1 MSEETVGRQAFSATI
16 YKLGIN
22 PCVDVPEMASKAFS
36 KRGHVPVAET
46 LNGHPIRTTLVPKGG
61 GRHRLYIN
69 GEMRKA
75 ANVDVGDRVDLVLW
89 LDTESREIPVPD
101 DLTEALRA
109 TSGALK
115 AFEKLTP
122 SHRKELLVW
131 ILDAK
136 RPETRER
143 RIRRTVKHVVS
154 RSGWVAA
161 AGAVRTVSS
170 QNPTFSPNPRGSS
183 NRAHRFGTA
192 FRANILF
199 GRSKLDLIRGGG
211 IRWS

>member
-1 MSEETVGRQAFSATI
+1 MRLWKSSNAAGRTAFNRGHQKCGRRTP
-16 YKLGIN
+16 YKL
-22 PCVDVPEMASKAFS
+22 EFQAKA
-36 KRGHVPVAET
+36 GET
-46 LNGHPIRTTLVPKGG
+46 S
-61 GRHRLYIN
+61 RLTSEN
-69 GEMRKA
+69 QAR
-75 ANVDVGDRVDLVLW
+75 VGDLSAPRLSVVLPIVPQGFRG
-89 LDTESREIPVPD
+89 LKIGSTESREIPVPD

-154 RSGWVAA
+154 RSG
-161 AGAVRTVSS
+161 
-170 QNPTFSPNPRGSS
+170 
-183 NRAHRFGTA
+183 
-192 FRANILF
+192 
-199 GRSKLDLIRGGG
+199 
-211 IRWS
+211 